1 MLSVLRR
8 FCVKNKYTHAN
19 FRALFMV
26 QNKENENIMGIYTCI
41 YLWLQFVTEH
51 ELYTKRALGV
61 RWFTNV
67 GIHLFWLGAYFIK
80 SLNRNICQNSFDS
93 LEIWRTFVIFAFLS
107 HFYRQHWPEFAWNRK
122 SRDYRVMDRDGNFC
136 MYAVIDCDCS

>member
-1 MLSVLRR
+1 MLSSLRR
-8 FCVKNKYTHAN
+8 FCVQNKYTHAS

-41 YLWLQFVTEH
+41 HVWLQFVTEH
-51 ELYTKRALGV
+51 ELYTTGALGV

-93 LEIWRTFVIFAFLS
+93 LEIWRSFVIFAFLS
-107 HFYRQHWPEFAWNRK
+107 HFYRKHLPEFAWNWK
-122 SRDYRVMDRDGNFC
+122 SRDNRVMDRDGNFR
-136 MYAVIDCDCS
+136 MYAVMDCDCS